1 MCEPVTLTK
10 LAVAAIGTGM
20 YMQDRSLRKSI
31 KAGDAFRAAENERQM
46 GYENTAREQ
55 LDTARD
61 NFSRE
66 AVDTSMGENLVALRD
81 AFAAASQTPS
91 AARDILA
98 SGGNNVTV
106 QDVQRQ
112 AFQAAADD
120 NMEKA
125 NLQANLDAF
134 GQTLIE
140 NNPLLE
146 KSAAASNLASNF
158 ARGSLGA
165 LNSEMAYAQTKANNP
180 LAQLLQIGGQIALG
194 NALAG
199 PAGGAAGGATEVATT
214 AGNTGTGAPVYA
226 APLPPLPYNPY
237 TGT

>member
-20 YMQDRSLRKSI
+20 YLQDRSLRKSI

-46 GYENTAREQ
+46 GYENTARET

-61 NFSRE
+61 NFTRE
-66 AVDTSMGENLVALRD
+66 AVDTSMDKNLVALRD

-98 SGGNNVTV
+98 SGGDNVTV

-134 GQTLIE
+134 GQTLID

-180 LAQLLQIGGQIALG
+180 LAQLLQIGGQV
-194 NALAG
+194 ALAG
-199 PAGGAAGGATEVATT
+199 SLGKPSGGPTEVATT
-214 AGNTGTGAPVYA
+214 AANTGTGAPVYVS
-226 APLPPLPYNPY
+226 PLPPLPYNPY
-237 TGT
+237 TGA

>member
-1 MCEPVTLTK
+1 MGQN
-10 LAVAAIGTGM
+10 VA
-20 YMQDRSLRKSI
+20 
-31 KAGDAFRAAENERQM
+31 
-46 GYENTAREQ
+46 
-55 LDTARD
+55 
-61 NFSRE
+61 
-66 AVDTSMGENLVALRD
+66 ALRD

-98 SGGNNVTV
+98 SGGDNVTV

-112 AFQAAADD
+112 AFQSAADD

-165 LNSEMAYAQTKANNP
+165 LGSEMAYARTKANNP
-180 LAQLLQIGGQIALG
+180 LAQLLQVGGQV
-194 NALAG
+194 ALAESLGKPSGG
-199 PAGGAAGGATEVATT
+199 PTEIATT
-214 AGNTGTGAPVYA
+214 AGNTGTGAPVYV
-226 APLPPLPYNPY
+226 APLPPMPYNPY